1 MSVCAKEHEHAA
13 AFVKLFNK
21 WKVNKVYRI
30 VNFIKL
36 LLVVGNVC
44 NVNKLNYEKQKEIYK
59 LSESSR
65 NLIKKKTKSIQNTK
79 RKPVGKHK
87 QREKT

>member
-1 MSVCAKEHEHAA
+1 MNECLCKEQEHAA

-30 VNFIKL
+30 VYFIKL
-36 LLVVGNVC
+36 LLVVGNLC

-59 LSESSR
+59 LSESFPE
-65 NLIKKKTKSIQNTK
+65 I
-79 RKPVGKHK
+79 
-87 QREKT
+87 